1 MEEIN
6 EEQIILIN
14 LSNMAIKLS
23 QFFNDLASEKENR
36 TREEIAEKINKL
48 MEAMDTLIED
58 FYGGEEVET
67 MN

>member
-1 MEEIN
+1 MEEIT
-6 EEQIILIN
+6 EEQVLLIN

-23 QFFNDLASEKENR
+23 QFFNDLASEKEEH

-48 MEAMDTLIED
+48 METMDTLIED
-58 FYGGEEVET
+58 FYGGEEVEA

>member
-1 MEEIN
+1 VEEIT
-6 EEQIILIN
+6 EEQVLLIN

-23 QFFNDLASEKENR
+23 QFFNDLASEKEDR

-58 FYGGEEVET
+58 FYGDDEVEV

>member
-1 MEEIN
+1 MEEIT
-6 EEQIILIN
+6 EEQVLLIN

-23 QFFNDLASEKENR
+23 QFFNDLASEKEDR

-58 FYGGEEVET
+58 FYGDDEVEV